1 MVETATTKPKADPVS
16 LASLMTPS
24 KTVQIDFPGHEGFE
38 VSICYLA
45 REELLKLRKR
55 CLSTKFNRK
64 THQPEES
71 LDEDKFLIE
80 YTKAV
85 IKSWSG
91 LKFSY
96 LEEFLLVDISDYAP
110 DDLLPHTQDNAELL
124 MRNSNDFDTWVTD
137 VVGDLE
143 NFIGNK

>member
-1 MVETATTKPKADPVS
+1 MVEAATSKPKADPVS

-24 KTVQIDFPGHEGFE
+24 KTVQIDFPGHDGFE

-96 LEEFLLVDISDYAP
+96 LEEFLLVDISEYNKSDV
-110 DDLLPHTQDNAELL
+110 LPHTQDNAELL
-124 MRNSNDFDTWVTD
+124 MKNSGSFDTWVTD
-137 VVGDLE
+137 TIGDLE
-143 NFIGNK
+143 NFTGSK

>member
-1 MVETATTKPKADPVS
+1 MTEQTKKPEVS

-24 KTVQIDFPGHEGFE
+24 KTVGIDFPGYQGF
-38 VSICYLA
+38 VVDLCYLA
-45 REELLKLRKR
+45 REELVKLRKK
-55 CLSTKFNRK
+55 CISTKFNRS
-64 THQPEES
+64 THQPEEN
-71 LDEDKFLIE
+71 LDEDKFIVE
-80 YTKAV
+80 YTKSV
-85 IKSWSG
+85 VKGWKG

-96 LEEFLLVDISDYAP
+96 LEEFLLVDVSDFKP
-110 DDLLPHTQDNAELL
+110 DDTLPYTQDNAELL